1 MSYSPAFV
9 LLLSE
14 IRERLTI
21 GASGV
26 PDTSIVLDLATQWP
40 LDLVDRTWGA
50 LCELALTPKDKAEA
64 LEALAGR
71 LPAIEGLNRI
81 REAGRADSSL
91 LPYFQNSQ
99 TADLEGEQSAA
110 RHTKNGL
117 SRTSLRWQVAQL
129 PSLIEQRLLFEK
141 ILEILIGCVKR
152 KLSESGLAALL
163 QARPELFRVRSP
175 LHHQSPSTIAEVD
188 IRRWTETAPDPNA
201 GDGPDDELPQSGL
214 PTQMPASY
222 SVEAADVENL
232 DPSAAPEMEPA
243 VVSTGFAPQDEPGQP
258 LSPQQPLCPGGQF
271 YFWTQIGE
279 QVAQSIELQTV
290 SIPKEYAQVGARLK
304 VVLFAFPG
312 ELILDPAACIGE
324 LQVGENGTAT
334 VIQQPTEIPNTSL
347 SKQRLFFPVR
357 VAETANIGATLSL
370 RCSIYCNQVLLQSR
384 LVSVEVGES
393 ITDSDVPSAENDR
406 AVLRS
411 LLDYSI
417 AERLGDASSLH
428 RITPHKLSV
437 LLNENNDGTHS
448 FRFFGAE
455 SGKDIRSDATLDAD
469 TLRSHVRRARGAL
482 RKVAWG
488 DEEAYKGGSG
498 SQTYRY
504 AEQPRGKLLAQ
515 LLEDLIPLAVSGSR
529 FYVGIVRSLAGSTAA
544 SYQLQEL
551 MRTPGFVQIAS
562 KVTARHIV
570 PAALLYDQPLDDGQ
584 PASAYRICPAFRA
597 ALDSPKPLEE
607 SDCFSGHCPSYDQD
621 TVICP
626 SGFWGF
632 RHHLGM
638 PLTGPNC
645 VEPQPQITY
654 DQAPHL
660 SVGVSLELREFAMH
674 EKVLR
679 GLRKDLVWQCEASAP
694 AIFQMMREGQSHVVY
709 FYCHGGVIRDMPYLE
724 VGRTDVI
731 TPSSLF
737 RKHICWQDPR
747 PLVFLNGCHT
757 TALDP
762 EQVMDLVTEFVEIGQ
777 ASGVIGT
784 EITIFEPLARAFA
797 EDCLG
802 RFLAGQPIGQAVR
815 GARLGL
821 LKSCNPLGLAYD
833 PFVLA
838 TVRLTKKGT

>member
-1 MSYSPAFV
+1 MSYSPSFL

-14 IRERLTI
+14 IRARLAI

-26 PDTSIVLDLATQWP
+26 PDTSIVLDLSTLWP
-40 LDLVDRTWGA
+40 LDLVDRTWSA
-50 LCELALTPKDKAEA
+50 LCELALTPKAKAEA
-64 LEALAGR
+64 LESLAAR
-71 LPAIEGLNRI
+71 LPVIEGQNRL
-81 REAGRADSSL
+81 REVGRVDSAL
-91 LPYFQNSQ
+91 LPFFQSSQ
-99 TADLEGEQSAA
+99 TADLEGEQSTASS
-110 RHTKNGL
+110 TKNGL
-117 SRTSLRWQVAQL
+117 SRASLRWQIAQL
-129 PSLIEQRLLFEK
+129 PSLSEQRLLFEK
-141 ILEILIGCVKR
+141 MLEILTSCVKQ
-152 KLSESGLAALL
+152 KLSETGLAALL
-163 QARPELFRVRSP
+163 QARPELLGVRTP
-175 LHHQSPSTIAEVD
+175 LHYQTPPAIAEVD
-188 IRRWTETAPDPNA
+188 IRRWTERPPDPNA
-201 GDGPDDELPQSGL
+201 GDGPDEDIPQSNRQSHL
-214 PTQMPASY
+214 PVSFSEDDA
-222 SVEAADVENL
+222 SVEDASI
-232 DPSAAPEMEPA
+232 SAAPETKPA
-243 VVSTGFAPQDEPGQP
+243 VVSTGFAPQHDPAQP
-258 LSPQQPLCPGGQF
+258 LTPQQPLYAGRPY

-290 SIPKEYAQVGARLK
+290 SIPKEYAQAGARLK

-324 LQVGENGTAT
+324 LQVGDNGAAT
-334 VIQQPTEIPNTSL
+334 VIQQPAEIPNTAL

-357 VAETANIGATLSL
+357 VADTAKVGATLSL

-384 LVSVEVGES
+384 LVSVEIGDPR
-393 ITDSDVPSAENDR
+393 TDSDVPSAGDR
-406 AVLRS
+406 PVLRS
-411 LLDYSI
+411 FLDYSI
-417 AERLGDASSLH
+417 AERLGDSSSLH
-428 RITPHKLSV
+428 RVTPHKLSV
-437 LLNENNDGTHS
+437 LLNENSDGTHS
-448 FRFFGAE
+448 FRFFGAQ

-469 TLRSHVRRARGAL
+469 TLRSHVRKARGAL

-488 DEEAYKGGSG
+488 DEEAWKGGSG
-498 SQTYRY
+498 GQAYRY

-529 FYVGIVRSLAGSTAA
+529 FYVGIVRSLVGSTAA

-621 TVICP
+621 TIICP

-632 RHHLGM
+632 RHYLGM

-660 SVGVSLELREFAMH
+660 SVGVSLELREFAVH
-674 EKVLR
+674 ERALR
-679 GLRKDLVWQCEASAP
+679 GLRKDLVWQCEASAA

-777 ASGVIGT
+777 ATGVIGT

-802 RFLAGQPIGQAVR
+802 RFLAGQPIGQAIR

-838 TVRLTKKGT
+838 TVSLTKKDS

>member
-1 MSYSPAFV
+1 MSYSPSFV

-14 IRERLTI
+14 IRDRLTI

-26 PDTSIVLDLATQWP
+26 PDTSIVVELATLWP
-40 LDLVDRTWGA
+40 LDLVDRTWSA
-50 LCELALTPKDKAEA
+50 LCELALTPKAKAEA
-64 LEALAGR
+64 LESLAAR
-71 LPAIEGLNRI
+71 LPLLEGQDRL
-81 REAGRADSSL
+81 REAERADSAL
-91 LPYFQNSQ
+91 LPYFQSAQ
-99 TADLEGEQSAA
+99 TADLAGEQSAA
-110 RHTKNGL
+110 RSSKNAPSG
-117 SRTSLRWQVAQL
+117 TSLRWQIAQL
-129 PSLIEQRLLFEK
+129 SSLIEQRLLFEK

-152 KLSESGLAALL
+152 KLSESGLAALI
-163 QARPELFRVRSP
+163 QARPELFGVRGR
-175 LHHQSPSTIAEVD
+175 LHHQTPSAIAEVD

-201 GDGPDDELPQSGL
+201 GDGPDDEIPQSVPQTRL
-214 PTQMPASY
+214 PASF
-222 SVEAADVENL
+222 SVEDAEVEKI
-232 DPSAAPEMEPA
+232 DPSAAPEIKPA
-243 VVSTGFAPQDEPGQP
+243 VVSTGFAPQHDPGQP
-258 LSPQQPLCPGGQF
+258 LTPQQPVFAGGQY

-290 SIPKEYAQVGARLK
+290 SIPKEYAQAGARLK

-324 LQVGENGTAT
+324 LQVGDNGAAT
-334 VIQQPTEIPNTSL
+334 VLAQPTELPNTAL
-347 SKQRLFFPVR
+347 RKQRLFFPVR
-357 VAETANIGATLSL
+357 VADNAKPGATLSL

-384 LVSVEVGES
+384 LVSVEVGEPVV
-393 ITDSDVPSAENDR
+393 DANVPSAGNDR

-437 LLNENNDGTHS
+437 LLNENSDGTHS

-482 RKVAWG
+482 RKAAWG

-504 AEQPRGKLLAQ
+504 AEQPRGRLLAQ

-529 FYVGIVRSLAGSTAA
+529 FYVGIVRSLVGSTAA

-551 MRTPGFVQIAS
+551 MRTPGYVQIAS
-562 KVTARHIV
+562 KVTARHVV

-597 ALDSPKPLEE
+597 ALDSPKSLEE
-607 SDCFSGHCPSYDQD
+607 SDCFSGHCPSYEQD

-632 RHHLGM
+632 RHYLGM

-660 SVGVSLELREFAMH
+660 SVGVSLELHEFAIH
-674 EKVLR
+674 EKALR
-679 GLRKDLVWQCEASAP
+679 GLRKDLVWQCEASAA

-802 RFLAGQPIGQAVR
+802 RFLAGQPIGQAIR

-838 TVRLTKKGT
+838 TVRLTKKDS